1 MLGKLQGHSFVKRN
15 PLGMKHAALRIR
27 LVHNIECLAARH
39 CRSLPRF
46 HHQFALWPTQR
57 FAARTDKNH
66 HRIFNH
72 DAGGQQFLRLNH
84 AARGGKVRAEME
96 FSLCHI
102 RDDLLG
108 CRLLLADNHLLRLAG
123 LAILRRLLF
132 CISTLSVLGTNGLV
146 SQPPATHFR

>member
-1 MLGKLQGHSFVKRN
+1 MLGKLQGHGFVKRN

-46 HHQFALWPTQR
+46 HHQFALRPTQR

-108 CRLLLADNHLLRLAG
+108 VQAAFGGLLICSVWPGFQSCAG
-123 LAILRRLLF
+123 
-132 CISTLSVLGTNGLV
+132 CCSVF
-146 SQPPATHFR
+146 PRFPY